1 MAGRAEVAALNR
13 EAIGLIL
20 MIVAIFNPF
29 VLSIPSQFS
38 SDFQFAQ
45 RRKVELEFEVKTR
58 RSPYGINPP
67 TGFL

>member
-20 MIVAIFNPF
+20 MILAIFNPF

-38 SDFQFAQ
+38 SNFHFAQ
-45 RRKVELEFEVKTR
+45 RRKGELEFEVKTR
-58 RSPYGINPP
+58 RSP
-67 TGFL
+67 